1 MITHEI
7 RDIKTGKL
15 KSVKL
20 TRASAIKY
28 FCLECCGGDRECI
41 RNCEDKNCPLYP
53 FRPFK
58 IRVKKPQ
65 KKGNLKGKFTTLEL
79 FKG

>member
-15 KSVKL
+15 KRVSL
-20 TRASAIKY
+20 TPLKAIRE
-28 FCLECCGGDRECI
+28 FCKECCGGDRECI

-58 IRVKKPQ
+58 NRVKKPQ
-65 KKGNLKGKFTTLEL
+65 KKGNLKGKFETLEL

>member
-1 MITHEI
+1 MVKHEI

-15 KSVKL
+15 KRVSL
-20 TRASAIKY
+20 TPLKAIRE
-28 FCLECCGGDRECI
+28 FCKECCGGDRECI
-41 RNCEDKNCPLYP
+41 RNCEDQNCPLYP

-58 IRVKKPQ
+58 IGVKKPQ
-65 KKGNLKGKFTTLEL
+65 KKGNLKGKFETLEL